1 MQHLSKTG
9 TVGLEQEK
17 IPSTLVTN

>member
-17 IPSTLVTN
+17 RPSTLVTN